1 MEVVKKAVAVNHDNS
16 DDHDWGE
23 DGGSDRLLRN
33 EPASLSRLL
42 SVLITRRSPA
52 PFNSFGD
59 KGKMASNSTR
69 SWNGHFWFL
78 TKGPGRGNEEVEAV
92 ADVVEDLIGIVGD
105 QRENLKT
112 GEGFL
117 SWMLSKELS
126 EERNKLA
133 KRVERRRVRF
143 GRVSRRVKG

>member
-1 MEVVKKAVAVNHDNS
+1 
-16 DDHDWGE
+16 
-23 DGGSDRLLRN
+23 
-33 EPASLSRLL
+33 
-42 SVLITRRSPA
+42 
-52 PFNSFGD
+52 
-59 KGKMASNSTR
+59 MASNSTR

-78 TKGPGRGNEEVEAV
+78 TKGPGRGSEEVEAV